1 VTAGAAP
8 VLLYTRA
15 GCAHCDAMRAALA
28 ARGAAV
34 REIDVGRQP
43 EVIPELLKLT
53 KGRRIVPVVVER
65 GRIDVA
71 PDGGS
76 SF

>member
-1 VTAGAAP
+1 MSAGAAP

-15 GCAHCDAMRAALA
+15 ECPFCDALRAALA
-28 ARGAAV
+28 ARGAVV

-53 KGRRIVPVVVER
+53 RGRRVVPVVVER
-65 GRIDVA
+65 GRVDVA

>member
-1 VTAGAAP
+1 VTAGGAP

-15 GCAHCDAMRAALA
+15 DCPHCDAMRASLA
-28 ARGAAV
+28 ARGAVV

-53 KGRRIVPVVVER
+53 RGQRIVPVVVER
-65 GRIDVA
+65 GHIHVA